1 MFKTWQFILFFV
13 LCLMFALLFNL
24 PVQQVLPYVK
34 LPNTVR
40 LVGVDGT
47 VFRGTAQEM
56 MINGLPLSALDYR
69 YLPSCI
75 LSLKVCYEITC
86 EQGTFHLAYDSL
98 NSDTEVSQARIEYPV
113 AELARHMPNL
123 LVKPVGSVELVIDEL
138 SMVQGK
144 PAALNGKLI
153 WRDLGFDNDGSIIS
167 IGDYQI
173 DFSGD
178 QQKYD
183 FELSDL
189 DANLDA
195 AGEGEIKA
203 DGQYDV
209 DIKITAES
217 GIDPQ
222 VKKLLDLVAANTGY
236 NQYRFEQKG
245 RLPPNLTRQL
255 F

>member
-1 MFKTWQFILFFV
+1 LFFV

-24 PVQQVLPYVK
+24 PAQQVLPHVK

-47 VFRGTAQEM
+47 VFRGTAQEIR
-56 MINGLPLSALDYR
+56 INGLPLSALNYR
-69 YLPSCI
+69 FLPSCI
-75 LSLKVCYEITC
+75 PLLKVCYKITYA
-86 EQGTFHLAYDSL
+86 QGAFQLAYDAL
-98 NSDTEVSQARIEYPV
+98 NSDTEVSQARIEYPI
-113 AELARHMPNL
+113 AELARHVPNL
-123 LVKPVGSVELVIDEL
+123 LVKPLGNVELLIDDL

-144 PAALNGKLI
+144 PTALNGKLI
-153 WRDLGFDNDGSIIS
+153 WRDLGLDNDGSTIS

-183 FELSDL
+183 FKLSDL
-189 DANLDA
+189 DANLDV

-217 GIDPQ
+217 SIDPQ
-222 VKKLLDLVAANTGY
+222 VKKVLDLVAANAGY

-255 F
+255 FQ